1 MTSIFNF
8 ARSGA
13 FAAILLAAPF
23 AAPALAQDGAAPLIA
38 QGCAGCHGQA
48 GEGIVGAAPPIAG
61 YGRDALVASF
71 EAYAKDERPGT
82 IMNRISRGYTDAE
95 IAALADYFSSLR

>member
-1 MTSIFNF
+1 MSFSNF

-13 FAAILLAAPF
+13 LAAILLATPF
-23 AAPALAQDGAAPLIA
+23 AAPAFAQSAPAPLIA

-48 GEGIVGAAPPIAG
+48 GEGIVGASPPIAG
-61 YGRDALVASF
+61 YGRDAMIASF
-71 EAYAKDERPGT
+71 SAFAANERPGT
-82 IMNRISRGYTDAE
+82 IMNRIARGYTDAE